1 MWWVVVNPSAGGRG
15 EIEARA
21 RRALDG
27 AGVDHTLRVS
37 ESAANLRLLVA
48 EGIASGATD
57 YVSVGGDG
65 TANLTL
71 NALMDQH
78 EWSEPPTLA
87 ILPAGSGSDFIRT
100 FALPKTMDE
109 MAARLVTDD
118 RYRCDIG
125 VIEGGF
131 GRRFFLNAAN
141 VGVAAAS
148 VRVADRLPRRLGGAR
163 YAAGF
168 WLKLIQFG
176 SVDIDLEAGKRGFT
190 GKAISVVIA
199 NGQFFGGGMNVAPR
213 AALMD
218 GLLDIQVFVG
228 PRRQAFS
235 VMPRVIRGTHLSLPG
250 VRRFESADFRI
261 AVPAGW
267 PVEADGEL
275 LGVGSVSGYAIPAA
289 IDFKL

>member
-1 MWWVVVNPSAGGRG
+1 MWWVVVNPSAGARG

-27 AGVDHTLRVS
+27 AGVHYTLRVS
-37 ESAANLRLLVA
+37 ESAKDLRRIVA
-48 EGIASGATD
+48 EGMAAGSTD
-57 YVSVGGDG
+57 FVSVGGDG

-71 NALMDQH
+71 NALMDQR
-78 EWSEPPTLA
+78 EWPAPPTLA

-109 MAARLVTDD
+109 MAARLATDE

-125 VIEGGF
+125 VIEGSF

-168 WLKLIQFG
+168 WLKLVQFG
-176 SVDIDLEAGKRGFT
+176 SVDIELVAGNRGFA

-250 VRRFESADFRI
+250 VRRFEAPDFRI
-261 AVPAGW
+261 DVPDGW

-275 LGVGSVSGYAIPAA
+275 LGAGSVRGGVIPAA